1 MEDLAT
7 GSFTFTYLDAIQGVF
22 SYCLTVTS
30 ASVHLLI
37 RDRPDVP
44 APRSRRNS
52 RGAAPGSRS
61 TPLSRQG
68 STTGSR
74 SLSSH
79 QASALDNLQASTS
92 RPTRYSVS
100 DEKWVDAIF
109 SAHSDGLVV
118 IIRHAH

>member
-1 MEDLAT
+1 M
-7 GSFTFTYLDAIQGVF
+7 GNSTFTYLDAIQGALL
-22 SYCLTVTS
+22 YLMTMTY
-30 ASVHLLI
+30 ANIHLLV

-44 APRSRRNS
+44 PPRSRRNS